1 MRVAVFRFYE
11 ELNDLLP
18 LARKKVSFEY
28 AFRGS
33 PSVKDAI
40 EAIGV
45 PHTEVDL
52 IVVDGRSVGFDY
64 PLGDGD
70 RIAVYP
76 TFEAVD
82 ISPLTRLK
90 ARPLR
95 DTRFVADAHL
105 GKLARL
111 LRMMGFDT
119 LYHRDSGDADVVA
132 RSIEER
138 RIILTRDRG
147 ILKYKSVTHGHFVRS
162 TEPREQGREVL
173 ERFDLRSQIEP
184 FARCMLCNGCIV
196 EVAREEVAD
205 KLLPRTAADFED
217 FYRCESCGKIYWRG
231 SHYDKMK
238 KLIDTL
244 RGTGQ
249 CGGHERGS
257 S

>member
-1 MRVAVFRFYE
+1 MSHKTAIFRFYE

-18 LARKKVSFEY
+18 TRRQKVPFRY
-28 AFRGS
+28 AFDGS

-52 IVVDGRSVGFDY
+52 IVVEGRSVGFGHR
-64 PLGDGD
+64 LRDGD

-82 ISPLTRLK
+82 ITPITRLK

-95 DTRFVADAHL
+95 EVRFVADTHL

-111 LRMMGFDT
+111 MRMMGFDT
-119 LYHRDSGDADVVA
+119 VYHRDFEDAGIVA
-132 RSIEER
+132 LSIDEH

-147 ILKYKSVTHGHFVRS
+147 ILKRKTVTHGYCLRS
-162 TEPREQGREVL
+162 TQPKEQAQEVL

-184 FARCMLCNGCIV
+184 FARCMLCNGRIV
-196 EVAREEVAD
+196 EANAD
-205 KLLPRTAADFED
+205 EITNRLLPRTAADFDE
-217 FYRCESCGKIYWRG
+217 FYVCESCDKVYWRG

-238 KLIDTL
+238 ALIDTL
-244 RGTGQ
+244 RSA
-249 CGGHERGS
+249 GHNEGS
-257 S
+257 E

>member
-1 MRVAVFRFYE
+1 MSHKAAVFRFYE

-18 LARKKVSFEY
+18 TRRQKVSFQY
-28 AFRGS
+28 VFDGS

-52 IVVDGRSVGFDY
+52 IVVDGRSVSFGY
-64 PLGDGD
+64 QLRDGD

-82 ISPLTRLK
+82 ISPITRLK

-95 DTRFVADAHL
+95 DTRFVADTHL

-119 LYHRDSGDADVVA
+119 LYRRDFEDARIIA
-132 RSIEER
+132 LSIDER

-147 ILKYKSVTHGHFVRS
+147 ILKHKTVTHGYCLRS
-162 TEPREQGREVL
+162 AQPQEQAREVL
-173 ERFDLRSQIEP
+173 ERFDLGSEIDP
-184 FARCMLCNGCIV
+184 FARCMLCNGRIV
-196 EVAREEVAD
+196 GADADEVKDR
-205 KLLPRTAADFED
+205 LLPRTAADFDD
-217 FYRCESCGKIYWRG
+217 FYRCESCEKIYWRG

-238 KLIDTL
+238 TLIDTL
-244 RGTGQ
+244 RGK
-249 CGGHERGS
+249 
-257 S
+257 

>member
-1 MRVAVFRFYE
+1 MSHKVAVFRFYE

-18 LARKKVSFEY
+18 SRRQKVSFEY
-28 AFRGS
+28 EFDGS

-45 PHTEVDL
+45 PHTGVDL

-64 PLGDGD
+64 QLRDGD

-76 TFEAVD
+76 TFEAVN
-82 ISPLTRLK
+82 ISPITRLK

-95 DTRFVADAHL
+95 ETRFVADTHL

-119 LYHRDSGDADVVA
+119 LYRRDFEDADIVGL
-132 RSIEER
+132 SIDEH

-147 ILKYKSVTHGHFVRS
+147 ILKYKSVTHGYWLRY
-162 TEPREQGREVL
+162 TQPQEQAREVL
-173 ERFDLRSQIEP
+173 ERFDLQSQIDP

-196 EVAREEVAD
+196 EVDVDEVSD
-205 KLLPRTAADFED
+205 RLLPRTAADFDD
-217 FYRCESCGKIYWRG
+217 FYRCESCDKVYWRG

-238 KLIDTL
+238 ALIDTL
-244 RGTGQ
+244 RGGK
-249 CGGHERGS
+249 
-257 S
+257 

>member
-1 MRVAVFRFYE
+1 MSVAVFRFYE
-11 ELNDLLP
+11 ELNDFLP
-18 LARKKVSFEY
+18 KARKKISFEY
-28 AFRGS
+28 AFHGR

-52 IVVDGRSVGFDY
+52 IVVEGRSIGFDY
-64 PLGDGD
+64 QLRDGD

-76 TFEAVD
+76 AFETVD
-82 ISPLTRLK
+82 ISPITRLK

-95 DTRFVADAHL
+95 ETRFVADVHL

-119 LYHRDSGDADVVA
+119 LYRRDFEDADIVA

-147 ILKYKSVTHGHFVRS
+147 ILKYKFVTHGHCVRS
-162 TEPREQGREVL
+162 TQPREQAREIL
-173 ERFDLRSQIEP
+173 ERFDLRARIKP
-184 FARCMLCNGCIV
+184 FARCMLCNGRIV
-196 EVAREEVAD
+196 EVAREDVGD
-205 KLLPRTAADFED
+205 NLFPRTAVDFDD
-217 FYRCESCGKIYWRG
+217 FRRCESCGKIYWRG

-238 KLIDTL
+238 ELIDTL
-244 RGTGQ
+244 RSG
-249 CGGHERGS
+249 E
-257 S
+257 